1 MVQQRKKKIYS
12 EQKCFWSFA
21 EAMPGPIS
29 KPVTMLQ
36 WMDTYWNESRTFH
49 SLVSDTV
56 ALSLCRTHCTS
67 VDNVSLLKNIQQ
79 DDNPEKAEANNFLS
93 IILHLNSSMHQI
105 NRNKPNLLHYP
116 TNYCHQLLMMQS
128 INFHQWYSN
137 VRHKSSDDSAI
148 WNNVIKHC
156 FLNFLFT
163 AELFGFWWKHLP
175 TPTKCIY

>member
-1 MVQQRKKKIYS
+1 
-12 EQKCFWSFA
+12 
-21 EAMPGPIS
+21 MPGPIS

-79 DDNPEKAEANNFLS
+79 DGNPEKSEANNFLS

-116 TNYCHQLLMMQS
+116 TNYCHQLLIMQS

-148 WNNVIKHC
+148 WYNVIQHC
-156 FLNFLFT
+156 FLNYFFT
-163 AELFGFWWKHLP
+163 AQLFGFWWKQLP